1 MTELLPWERLLW
13 SGRPWR
19 LVARVAGERYLLTDF
34 RLLRITRAGVDEL
47 ALDDVGEIQRFETAL
62 DRLFGTSTIVV
73 HRAKADVHDP
83 TDVPDPPN
91 RPDLPGL
98 FQLTS
103 IRRGAQLAAL
113 LELLA
118 GDPRAPRDPASVHA
132 ALAWDPRPPA
142 FDLRGALGGFVALL
156 LAIVALVFG
165 LRGKTVAVTYAKDD
179 ALAPNG
185 EKRTEA
191 DIVRFMEAD
200 VMPWARAT
208 LGRLKGGADRVTCA
222 TCHGADAAARGWRM
236 PAVAALPQPDVR
248 DRGWEI
254 YTTKMDAQM
263 RNAIYGYLAESEN
276 QAKAAYMREV
286 VVPGMARLL
295 HRPAYDFTRSYEFN
309 RSQRALGCYHCH
321 QVQ

>member
-19 LVARVAGERYLLTDF
+19 LVARVTGERYVLTDF
-34 RLLRITRAGVDEL
+34 RLVRITRAGIEEI
-47 ALDDVGEIQRFETAL
+47 ALDDVGDIQRTETAL

-73 HRAKADVHDP
+73 HRSDL
-83 TDVPDPPN
+83 PDPP
-91 RPDLPGL
+91 GL
-98 FQLTS
+98 QLTS
-103 IRRGAQLAAL
+103 VRRGAQLAAL

-118 GDPRAPRDPASVHA
+118 GDPRAPRDPVSVHA
-132 ALAWDPRPPA
+132 ALAWEPRPPA
-142 FDLRGALGGFVALL
+142 FDLRGALGGMVALL
-156 LAIVALVFG
+156 IAIFAVVIG
-165 LRGKTVAVTYAKDD
+165 LHGKTSAVIYAEDD
-179 ALAPNG
+179 ALAPKG
-185 EKRTEA
+185 EKRSEA
-191 DIVRFMEAD
+191 DIIRFMETD

-208 LGRLKGGADRVTCA
+208 LGRLKGGADHVTCA
-222 TCHGADAAARGWRM
+222 TCHGADATARGWRM

-254 YTTKMDAQM
+254 YTTTMDAQM

-295 HRPAYDFTRSYEFN
+295 HRPAYDFTRPYEFN

>member
-1 MTELLPWERLLW
+1 MTALLPWERLLW

-19 LVARVAGERYLLTDF
+19 LVARVNGERYLLTDF
-34 RLLRITRAGVDEL
+34 RLVRLRRAGADEV
-47 ALDDVGEIQRFETAL
+47 ALDDIGDIQRTESGL
-62 DRLFGTSTIVV
+62 DRLLGTSTIVV
-73 HRAKADVHDP
+73 HHESRSEK
-83 TDVPDPPN
+83 VPP
-91 RPDLPGL
+91 LEL
-98 FQLTS
+98 IS

-118 GDPRAPRDPASVHA
+118 GDPRAPRDAASVHA
-132 ALAWDPRPPA
+132 ALAWEPRAPA
-142 FDLRGALGGFVALL
+142 FDLRGALGGVIATLVT
-156 LAIVALVFG
+156 IVALVFG
-165 LRGKTVAVTYAKDD
+165 LHGHTSAVTYAEDD
-179 ALAPNG
+179 ALEPKG
-185 EKRTEA
+185 EKLGEA
-191 DIVRFMEAD
+191 EIARFMEAE

-208 LGRLKGGADRVTCA
+208 FGRLKGGADRVTCA
-222 TCHGADAAARGWRM
+222 TCHGTNAEVRGWRM

-254 YTTKMDAQM
+254 YSTTMDAQM

-295 HRPAYDFTRSYEFN
+295 HRPAYDFTRTYEFN
-309 RSQRALGCYHCH
+309 RSRRALGCYHCH

>member
-19 LVARVAGERYLLTDF
+19 LVARMAGERYLLTDF
-34 RLLRITRAGVDEL
+34 RLVRITRAGIDEL
-47 ALDDVGEIQRFETAL
+47 ALDDVGEIHRAETAL
-62 DRLFGTSTIVV
+62 DRVLGTSTIVV
-73 HRAKADVHDP
+73 HRARDP
-83 TDVPDPPN
+83 LDALDSHN
-91 RPDLPGL
+91 L
-98 FQLTS
+98 FRLTS
-103 IRRGAQLAAL
+103 VRRGAQLAAI

-132 ALAWDPRPPA
+132 ALAWEPRPPA

-156 LAIVALVFG
+156 VAMFAVVIG
-165 LRGKTVAVTYAKDD
+165 LHGNTAAVIYAEDD
-179 ALAPNG
+179 ALAPKG

-191 DIVRFMEAD
+191 DIIRFMETD

-208 LGRLKGGADRVTCA
+208 FGRLKGGADHVTCA
-222 TCHGADAAARGWRM
+222 TCHGSEAAARGWRM

-248 DRGWEI
+248 ERGWEI
-254 YTTKMDAQM
+254 YTSTMDAQM

-295 HRPAYDFTRSYEFN
+295 HRPAYDFTRSYDFN

>member
-34 RLLRITRAGVDEL
+34 RLVRITRAGIEEL
-47 ALDDVGEIQRFETAL
+47 ALDDVGEIQRTETAL
-62 DRLFGTSTIVV
+62 DRLLGTSTIVV
-73 HRAKADVHDP
+73 HRVDAELRDLSDLP
-83 TDVPDPPN
+83 NPPGP
-91 RPDLPGL
+91 PDLPDL
-98 FQLTS
+98 QLTS

-132 ALAWDPRPPA
+132 ALAWEPRPPA
-142 FDLRGALGGFVALL
+142 FDLRGALGGIVALL
-156 LAIVALVFG
+156 IAIFAVAIG
-165 LRGKTVAVTYAKDD
+165 LHGKTSAVIYADDD
-179 ALAPNG
+179 ALAPKG

-191 DIVRFMEAD
+191 DIIRFMETD

-208 LGRLKGGADRVTCA
+208 FGRLKGGADRVSCA
-222 TCHGADAAARGWRM
+222 TCHGAQATARGWHM

-248 DRGWEI
+248 DRGWET
-254 YTTKMDAQM
+254 YTTTMDAQM